1 MNGVYIIYLIK
12 VNTSNVCIALIFKN
26 TVEGGGG
33 GEKSLNLN
41 LNLKKSSVLSDKKN

>member
-26 TVEGGGG
+26 TVEW
-33 GEKSLNLN
+33 GEREEFKF
-41 LNLKKSSVLSDKKN
+41 KKSSVLSDKKN

>member
-33 GEKSLNLN
+33 GRKEFKFKFKF
-41 LNLKKSSVLSDKKN
+41 KKK

>member
-26 TVEGGGG
+26 TVEGGRK
-33 GEKSLNLN
+33 EFKFKFKF
-41 LNLKKSSVLSDKKN
+41 KKK

>member
-26 TVEGGGG
+26 TVEGGGR
-33 GEKSLNLN
+33 EEF
-41 LNLKKSSVLSDKKN
+41 KKSSVLSDKKN

>member
-26 TVEGGGG
+26 TVEGGGR
-33 GEKSLNLN
+33 EEFKFKFKF
-41 LNLKKSSVLSDKKN
+41 KKK

>member
-33 GEKSLNLN
+33 EKSLNL
-41 LNLKKSSVLSDKKN
+41 KKVVC

>member
-33 GEKSLNLN
+33 EKSLNLN

>member
-26 TVEGGGG
+26 TVEVGGG
-33 GEKSLNLN
+33 GEKSLNL
-41 LNLKKSSVLSDKKN
+41 KKVVC

>member
-26 TVEGGGG
+26 TVEGGGRK
-33 GEKSLNLN
+33 EFKFKFKF
-41 LNLKKSSVLSDKKN
+41 KKK

>member
-26 TVEGGGG
+26 TVEGGG
-33 GEKSLNLN
+33 EKSL
-41 LNLKKSSVLSDKKN
+41 KKVVC

>member
-26 TVEGGGG
+26 TVERG
-33 GEKSLNLN
+33 GERRE
-41 LNLKKSSVLSDKKN
+41 LKFKFKFKKKKVVC